1 MVRTILFLM
10 VTLALITTAVFT
22 ADLNFSHSEWTAL
35 TQVAMVTLG
44 VALLCFVVG
53 ELTNNNSQVDK
64 LWSLIPI
71 YYGWHFAAAAGF
83 EPRTNIMAIL
93 VTLWGLRL
101 TYNFA
106 RRGGYSLKFWGG
118 EEDYRWSVL
127 RQTPALQSR
136 WTWMLFNLCFIC
148 LYQNALI
155 LLFTLPILEAWR
167 HSYNAL
173 GTADYL
179 VAGAMFLLIVM
190 ETLADQQQ
198 YVYQTE
204 KHRRLN
210 AAKNGDASQ
219 SNDPYY
225 KKGFTHTGLWK
236 YMRHPNYA
244 AEQGIWICFYLF
256 TVSAGSTWINWSII
270 GAVLLLFLFRGS
282 SDFSEN
288 ITAAKYPEFDEYQKR
303 TPRFIPWKFWM

>member
-136 WTWMLFNLCFIC
+136 WTWMLFNLFFIC

-198 YVYQTE
+198 FVYQTE

-288 ITAAKYPEFDEYQKR
+288 ITATKYPEFDEYRKR

>member
-1 MVRTILFLM
+1 MLKTASFLTVTLFLLSAAIFNANLNF
-10 VTLALITTAVFT
+10 TSIECAALIQVF
-22 ADLNFSHSEWTAL
+22 
-35 TQVAMVTLG
+35 QVTLG

-53 ELTNNNSQVDK
+53 ELTGNNSQVDK
-64 LWSLIPI
+64 IWSLIPI

-101 TYNFA
+101 TFNFA

-127 RQTPALQSR
+127 RQTSALQSR
-136 WTWMLFNLCFIC
+136 WTWMLFNLFFIC

-167 HSYNAL
+167 FSYNAL

-179 VAGAMFLLIVM
+179 VAGLMFLLIVI

-210 AAKNGDASQ
+210 AAKQGDASLAA
-219 SNDPYY
+219 DPYY

-288 ITAAKYPEFDEYQKR
+288 ITAAKYPDYADYQKK

>member
-1 MVRTILFLM
+1 MLKTASFLTVTLFLLSAAIFNANLNF
-10 VTLALITTAVFT
+10 TSIEWAALIQVF
-22 ADLNFSHSEWTAL
+22 
-35 TQVAMVTLG
+35 QVTLG

-53 ELTNNNSQVDK
+53 ELTGNNSQVDK
-64 LWSLIPI
+64 IWSLIPI

-101 TYNFA
+101 TFNFA

-136 WTWMLFNLCFIC
+136 WTWMLFNLFFIC

-167 HSYNAL
+167 FSYNAL

-179 VAGAMFLLIVM
+179 VAGLMFLLIVI

-210 AAKNGDASQ
+210 AAKQGDATPAA
-219 SNDPYY
+219 DPYY

-288 ITAAKYPEFDEYQKR
+288 ITAAKYPDYADYQKK

>member
-1 MVRTILFLM
+1 MIKTASFLTVTLFLLSAAIFNANLNF
-10 VTLALITTAVFT
+10 TSIEWAALIQVF
-22 ADLNFSHSEWTAL
+22 
-35 TQVAMVTLG
+35 QVTLG

-53 ELTNNNSQVDK
+53 ELTGNNSQVDK
-64 LWSLIPI
+64 IWSLIPI

-101 TYNFA
+101 TFNFA

-136 WTWMLFNLCFIC
+136 WTWMLFNLFFIC

-167 HSYNAL
+167 FSYNAL

-179 VAGAMFLLIVM
+179 VAGLMFLLIVI

-210 AAKNGDASQ
+210 AAKQGDATPAA
-219 SNDPYY
+219 DPYY

-288 ITAAKYPEFDEYQKR
+288 ITAAKYPDYADYQKK

>member
-1 MVRTILFLM
+1 MIKTASFLTVTLFLLSAAIFNANLNF
-10 VTLALITTAVFT
+10 TSIEWAALIQVF
-22 ADLNFSHSEWTAL
+22 
-35 TQVAMVTLG
+35 QVTLG

-53 ELTNNNSQVDK
+53 ELTGNNSQVDK
-64 LWSLIPI
+64 IWSLIPI

-101 TYNFA
+101 TFNFA

-136 WTWMLFNLCFIC
+136 WTWMLFNLFFIC

-167 HSYNAL
+167 FSYNAL

-179 VAGAMFLLIVM
+179 VAGLMFLLIVI

-210 AAKNGDASQ
+210 AAKQGDASLAA
-219 SNDPYY
+219 DPYY

-288 ITAAKYPEFDEYQKR
+288 ITAAKYPDYADYQKK

>member
-1 MVRTILFLM
+1 MIKTASFLTVTLFLLSAAIFNANLNF
-10 VTLALITTAVFT
+10 TSIEWAALIQVF
-22 ADLNFSHSEWTAL
+22 
-35 TQVAMVTLG
+35 QVTLG

-53 ELTNNNSQVDK
+53 ELTGNNSQVDK
-64 LWSLIPI
+64 IWSLIPI

-101 TYNFA
+101 TFNFA

-136 WTWMLFNLCFIC
+136 WTWMLFNLFFIC

-167 HSYNAL
+167 FSYNAL

-179 VAGAMFLLIVM
+179 VAGLMFLLIVI

-210 AAKNGDASQ
+210 AAKQGDASLAA
-219 SNDPYY
+219 DPYY

-236 YMRHPNYA
+236 YMRHPNYS

-288 ITAAKYPEFDEYQKR
+288 ITAAKYPDYADYQKK

>member
-1 MVRTILFLM
+1 MIRTILFLT
-10 VTLALITTAVFT
+10 VTLTLVSVAVFT
-22 ADLNFSHSEWTAL
+22 ADLNFSSSEWTAL
-35 TQVAMVTLG
+35 TQVFWVTLG

-53 ELTNNNSQVDK
+53 ELTGNNSQVDK

-83 EPRTNIMAIL
+83 EPRTNIMALLI
-93 VTLWGLRL
+93 TLWGLRL
-101 TYNFA
+101 TFNFA
-106 RRGGYSLKFWGG
+106 RRGGYSWKFWGG

-127 RQTPALQSR
+127 RQSPALQSR
-136 WTWMLFNLCFIC
+136 IAWMLFNLFFIC

-167 HSYNAL
+167 HSYHAL

-179 VAGAMFLLIVM
+179 LAGAMFLLIVM
-190 ETLADQQQ
+190 ETVADQQQ

-204 KHRRLN
+204 KHRRLQL
-210 AAKNGDASQ
+210 AKDGDPAPAS
-219 SNDPYY
+219 DPYY

-244 AEQGIWICFYLF
+244 AEQAIWICFYLF

-270 GAVLLLFLFRGS
+270 GAVLLLFLFLGS
-282 SDFSEN
+282 SNFSEG
-288 ITAAKYPEFDEYQKR
+288 ITEAKYPEFADYKKK
-303 TPRFIPWKFWM
+303 TPRFIPWKFWL

>member
-1 MVRTILFLM
+1 MIRTILFL
-10 VTLALITTAVFT
+10 VTTLTLITVAVFT
-22 ADLNFSHSEWTAL
+22 ADLNFSQTEWRAL
-35 TQVAMVTLG
+35 TEVALVTLG

-53 ELTNNNSQVDK
+53 ELTGNNSQVDK

-101 TYNFA
+101 TFNFA

-136 WTWMLFNLCFIC
+136 WTWMLFNLFFIC

-167 HSYNAL
+167 FSYNAL

-179 VAGAMFLLIVM
+179 VAGLMFLLIVI

-210 AAKNGDASQ
+210 AAKQGDASLAA
-219 SNDPYY
+219 DPYY

-288 ITAAKYPEFDEYQKR
+288 ITATKYPDYTDYQKK

>member
-1 MVRTILFLM
+1 MIKTASFLTVTLFLLSAAIFNANLNF
-10 VTLALITTAVFT
+10 TSIEWAALIQVF
-22 ADLNFSHSEWTAL
+22 
-35 TQVAMVTLG
+35 QITLG

-53 ELTNNNSQVDK
+53 ELTGNNSQVDK
-64 LWSLIPI
+64 IWSLIPI

-101 TYNFA
+101 TFNFA

-118 EEDYRWSVL
+118 EEDYRWSLL

-136 WTWMLFNLCFIC
+136 WTWMLFNLFFIC

-167 HSYNAL
+167 FSYNAL

-179 VAGAMFLLIVM
+179 VAGLMFLLIVI

-210 AAKNGDASQ
+210 AAKQGDASLAA
-219 SNDPYY
+219 DPYY

-288 ITAAKYPEFDEYQKR
+288 ITAAKYPDYADYQKK

>member
-1 MVRTILFLM
+1 MIKTASFLTVTLFLLSAAIFNANLNF
-10 VTLALITTAVFT
+10 TSIEWAALIQVF
-22 ADLNFSHSEWTAL
+22 
-35 TQVAMVTLG
+35 QVTLG

-53 ELTNNNSQVDK
+53 ELTGNNSQVDK
-64 LWSLIPI
+64 IWSLIPI

-101 TYNFA
+101 TFNFA

-136 WTWMLFNLCFIC
+136 WTWMLFNLFFIC

-167 HSYNAL
+167 FSYNAL

-179 VAGAMFLLIVM
+179 VAGLMFLLIVI

-210 AAKNGDASQ
+210 AAKQGDATPAA
-219 SNDPYY
+219 DPYY

-270 GAVLLLFLFRGS
+270 GAVLLLFLFLYIHKLRGNGG
-282 SDFSEN
+282 ERR
-288 ITAAKYPEFDEYQKR
+288 K
-303 TPRFIPWKFWM
+303 WL

>member
-1 MVRTILFLM
+1 MLKTASFLTVTLFLLSAAIFNANLNF
-10 VTLALITTAVFT
+10 TSIEWAALIQVF
-22 ADLNFSHSEWTAL
+22 
-35 TQVAMVTLG
+35 QVTLG

-53 ELTNNNSQVDK
+53 ELTGNNSQVDK
-64 LWSLIPI
+64 IWSLIPI

-101 TYNFA
+101 TFNFA

-136 WTWMLFNLCFIC
+136 WTWMLFNLFFIC

-167 HSYNAL
+167 FSYNAL

-179 VAGAMFLLIVM
+179 VAGLMFLLIVI

-210 AAKNGDASQ
+210 AAKQGDA
-219 SNDPYY
+219 NPAADPYY

-288 ITAAKYPEFDEYQKR
+288 ITAAKYPDYADYQKK

>member
-1 MVRTILFLM
+1 MIRTILFLTT
-10 VTLALITTAVFT
+10 TLTLVSVAVFT
-22 ADLNFSHSEWTAL
+22 ADLNFSTAEWTAL
-35 TQVAMVTLG
+35 TQVFWVTLG

-53 ELTNNNSQVDK
+53 EFTGNNSQVDK

-83 EPRTNIMAIL
+83 EPRTNIMALLI
-93 VTLWGLRL
+93 TLWGVRL

-106 RRGGYSLKFWGG
+106 RRGGYSWKFWGG
-118 EEDYRWSVL
+118 DEDYRWSIL

-136 WTWMLFNLCFIC
+136 LAWMMFNLFFIC

-155 LLFTLPILEAWR
+155 VLFTLPILEAWR
-167 HSYNAL
+167 HSYQAL

-190 ETLADQQQ
+190 ETVADQQQ

-204 KHRRLN
+204 KHRRLQL
-210 AAKNGDASQ
+210 AKEGDPAPAS
-219 SNDPYY
+219 DPYY

-256 TVSAGSTWINWSII
+256 TVSAGSSWINWSII

-282 SDFSEN
+282 SNFSED
-288 ITAAKYPEFDEYQKR
+288 ITAAKYPEFAEYKKT
-303 TPRFIPWKFWM
+303 TPRFIPWKFWL

>member
-1 MVRTILFLM
+1 MIKTASFLTVTLFLLSAAIFNANLNF
-10 VTLALITTAVFT
+10 TSIEWAALIQVF
-22 ADLNFSHSEWTAL
+22 
-35 TQVAMVTLG
+35 QVTLG

-53 ELTNNNSQVDK
+53 ELTGNNSQVDK
-64 LWSLIPI
+64 IWSLIPI

-101 TYNFA
+101 TFNFA

-136 WTWMLFNLCFIC
+136 WTWMLFNLFFIC

-167 HSYNAL
+167 FSYNAL

-179 VAGAMFLLIVM
+179 VAGLMFLLIVI

-210 AAKNGDASQ
+210 AAKQGDASLAA
-219 SNDPYY
+219 DPYY

-236 YMRHPNYA
+236 YMRHPNYS

-288 ITAAKYPEFDEYQKR
+288 ITAAKYPDYADYQKK
-303 TPRFIPWKFWM
+303 TPRFIPRKFWM

>member
-1 MVRTILFLM
+1 MLKTASFLTVTLFLLSAAIFNANLNF
-10 VTLALITTAVFT
+10 TSIEWAALIQVF
-22 ADLNFSHSEWTAL
+22 
-35 TQVAMVTLG
+35 QVTLG

-53 ELTNNNSQVDK
+53 ELTGNNSQVDK
-64 LWSLIPI
+64 IWSLIPI

-101 TYNFA
+101 TFNFA

-136 WTWMLFNLCFIC
+136 WTWMLFNLFFIC

-167 HSYNAL
+167 FSYNAL

-179 VAGAMFLLIVM
+179 VAGLMFLLIVI

-204 KHRRLN
+204 KRRRLN
-210 AAKNGDASQ
+210 AAKQGDATPAA
-219 SNDPYY
+219 DPYY

-288 ITAAKYPEFDEYQKR
+288 ITAAKYPDYADYQKK

>member
-1 MVRTILFLM
+1 MIRTILFLTA
-10 VTLALITTAVFT
+10 TLTLVSVAVFT
-22 ADLNFSHSEWTAL
+22 ADLNFSTAEWTAL
-35 TQVAMVTLG
+35 TQVFWVTLG

-53 ELTNNNSQVDK
+53 EFTGNNSQVDK

-83 EPRTNIMAIL
+83 EPRTNIMAVLI
-93 VTLWGLRL
+93 TLWGVRL

-106 RRGGYSLKFWGG
+106 RRGGYSWKFWGG
-118 EEDYRWSVL
+118 DEDYRWSIL

-136 WTWMLFNLCFIC
+136 FAWMMFNLFFIC

-167 HSYNAL
+167 HSYQAL
-173 GTADYL
+173 GTADCL

-190 ETLADQQQ
+190 ETVADQQQ

-204 KHRRLN
+204 KHRRLQL
-210 AAKNGDASQ
+210 AKEGDPTPAS
-219 SNDPYY
+219 DPYY

-256 TVSAGSTWINWSII
+256 TVSAGSSLINWSII

-282 SDFSEN
+282 SNFSED
-288 ITAAKYPEFDEYQKR
+288 ITAAKYPEFAEYKKT
-303 TPRFIPWKFWM
+303 TPRFIPWKFWL

>member
-1 MVRTILFLM
+1 V
-10 VTLALITTAVFT
+10 
-22 ADLNFSHSEWTAL
+22 
-35 TQVAMVTLG
+35 
-44 VALLCFVVG
+44 
-53 ELTNNNSQVDK
+53 
-64 LWSLIPI
+64 
-71 YYGWHFAAAAGF
+71 
-83 EPRTNIMAIL
+83 
-93 VTLWGLRL
+93 RL

-106 RRGGYSLKFWGG
+106 RRGGYSWKFWGG
-118 EEDYRWSVL
+118 DEDYRWSIL

-136 WTWMLFNLCFIC
+136 FAWMMFNLFFIC

-167 HSYNAL
+167 HSYQAL

-190 ETLADQQQ
+190 ETVADQQQ

-204 KHRRLN
+204 KHRRLQL
-210 AAKNGDASQ
+210 AKDGDPTPAS
-219 SNDPYY
+219 DPYY

-256 TVSAGSTWINWSII
+256 TVSAGSSCINWSII

-282 SDFSEN
+282 SNFSED
-288 ITAAKYPEFDEYQKR
+288 ITAAKYPEFAEYKKT
-303 TPRFIPWKFWM
+303 TPRFIPWKFWL